1 MFTDRYK
8 RSAGIIF
15 FAVLWVAIAA
25 EAGRGQAKQEDIA
38 IGYASRSGVLT
49 PQYV

>member
-15 FAVLWVAIAA
+15 FAMIWVAIAA
-25 EAGRGQAKQEDIA
+25 EAARGRQNRKTLPSAMHRRA
-38 IGYASRSGVLT
+38 AS
-49 PQYV
+49 